1 MEVDKIIEKEIP
13 NILKKY
19 NQAHIERQIKKL
31 FENMIGDNYTEQDII
46 NLIEGI
52 FYCQKEE
59 VK

>member
-13 NILKKY
+13 NILKRH
-19 NQAHIERQIKKL
+19 NQGHIENQIKKL
-31 FENMIGDNYTEQDII
+31 LENIIGDNYAEQDII

-52 FYCQKEE
+52 LYEQKEE